1 MDFSAVKHTLGDL
14 KDLLYHLSDEAYVS
28 GIHSLGNSTVGEH
41 TRHIIELFQC
51 LLDSY
56 QNGVLNYDNRNRDK
70 HIESDRCFAI
80 VCIDAVLQ
88 SIEKENKKISL
99 VQVISGSRIV
109 IETNYFREVLYNLEH
124 CIHHQALIKVAAYQL
139 GNIVIPENFGV
150 APSTIEY
157 RKQCVQ

>member
-14 KDLLYHLSDEAYVS
+14 KDLLYQLSDEAYVA

-56 QNGVLNYDNRNRDK
+56 QSGILNYDSRSRNK

-80 VCIDAVLQ
+80 ACIDVVLQ
-88 SIEKENKKISL
+88 SIEKENRNVSL
-99 VQVISGSRIV
+99 VQVISGKRIA

-139 GNIVIPENFGV
+139 ENIVIPENFGV